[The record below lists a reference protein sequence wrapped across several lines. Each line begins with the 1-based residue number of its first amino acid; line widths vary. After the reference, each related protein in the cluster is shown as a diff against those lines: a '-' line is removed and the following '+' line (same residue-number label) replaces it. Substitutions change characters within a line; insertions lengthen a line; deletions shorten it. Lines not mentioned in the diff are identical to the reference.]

1 MDWRRNQTKL
11 FRAMLCCYPAEF
23 RHEYGAEMEQLFAQ
37 RLQSE
42 PRWRL
47 WLEAI
52 ADLGVSAPK
61 EHWQVLIS
69 DIRYGVRILATTP
82 GFTVIALLVIALGI
96 GATAS
101 IYSLVN
107 AVLLRSLPYGHPETL
122 VYLWSPNPNFKG
134 VPLEMSPSVPDYYE
148 WQRLSRSFSAMTM
161 LKQARVNIVRDAS
174 ANAVQAAFVTDS
186 FFRTLDVWPAL
197 GRALEAKDDQPGHE
211 HVVVISNAFW
221 RSQFDADP
229 LVAGKQIQMGRER
242 YTVVGVMPKDFGYPF
257 DGDIPYAQS
266 ELKRTDLWM
275 PIAYTASQKTDR
287 VNFES
292 GDAAIGRLRDGVS
305 VAAAQAEV
313 SAIEAHLSPLYPQ
326 MFRGWTALVKPL
338 VQTIL
343 GPVQKMLWVL
353 LGAVGIVLLIAVS
366 NVANLLLARATARS
380 HELGIRT
387 ALGAERGRIIRQLL
401 TESLLLGCVGGALGT
416 ALATAVVRVLTT
428 LNPGDIPRFDSARID
443 GHVLLVAVILS
454 IGAGVVSGLIPAIS
468 ASRAN
473 VNDLLRTAGSRIAG
487 TSNRGRSALIVLE
500 AALSVILLAGSGLLI
515 RSYLQLQAVDPGFS
529 PATLTFSLNLD
540 ARYNKPELRTA
551 FYKHLLERLQGMPGI
566 KHVGAVNSIPLSRH
580 ESLSFAGVRGVGE
593 IKEMVESRSV
603 TRDYRKALGT
613 PLLRG
618 RDFELPDITSK
629 APVVMVNKSFVD
641 KYFQGRDPL
650 GGQVR
655 MGVDLP
661 KTPWS
666 TVIGVVGDIRHTT
679 LEEASQPQIF
689 ELVDTAD
696 NLAIQSSAPLRE
708 VIDQARSMLR
718 SLDPAVTLENV
729 HTMGERMTEVN
740 ARRRFQTALLTGF
753 AALAVALCLVGLY
766 GLMSYSVKQRT
777 IEIGVRLALGS
788 SRAEVLGLFLAQGLR
803 LTVLGLVIG
812 LGVAFAVTR
821 LISAWLFGI
830 RPTDPVTFVAVPLIL
845 LAVACCACIVPAWS
859 ATRIDPVLSLR
870 QE

>member
-1 MDWRRNQTKL
+1 M
-11 FRAMLCCYPAEF
+11 
-23 RHEYGAEMEQLFAQ
+23 
-37 RLQSE
+37 
-42 PRWRL
+42 
-47 WLEAI
+47 
-52 ADLGVSAPK
+52 
-61 EHWQVLIS
+61 
-69 DIRYGVRILATTP
+69 
-82 GFTVIALLVIALGI
+82 
-96 GATAS
+96 
-101 IYSLVN
+101 
-107 AVLLRSLPYGHPETL
+107 
-122 VYLWSPNPNFKG
+122 
-134 VPLEMSPSVPDYYE
+134 
-148 WQRLSRSFSAMTM
+148 
-161 LKQARVNIVRDAS
+161 
-174 ANAVQAAFVTDS
+174 
-186 FFRTLDVWPAL
+186 
-197 GRALEAKDDQPGHE
+197 
-211 HVVVISNAFW
+211 
-221 RSQFDADP
+221 
-229 LVAGKQIQMGRER
+229 
-242 YTVVGVMPKDFGYPF
+242 
-257 DGDIPYAQS
+257 
-266 ELKRTDLWM
+266 
-275 PIAYTASQKTDR
+275 
-287 VNFES
+287 
-292 GDAAIGRLRDGVS
+292 
-305 VAAAQAEV
+305 
-313 SAIEAHLSPLYPQ
+313 
-326 MFRGWTALVKPL
+326 
-338 VQTIL
+338 QTIL

-353 LGAVGIVLLIAVS
+353 LGAVGIVLLIAMS

-416 ALATAVVRVLTT
+416 ALAMAVVRVLTT

-454 IGAGVVSGLIPAIS
+454 ISAGVVSGLVPAVS

-487 TSNRGRSALIVLE
+487 TSNGGRSALIVLQ

-551 FYKHLLERLQGMPGI
+551 FYKRFLERLQSMPGV

-580 ESLSFAGVRGVGE
+580 ESLSFAGVRGIGD

-666 TVIGVVGDIRHTT
+666 TVIGVVGGIRHTT
-679 LEEASQPQIF
+679 LEEASQPQVF

-696 NLAIQSSAPLRE
+696 NFAIQSSSPLRE

-729 HTMGERMTEVN
+729 HTMGERMTEIN

-753 AALAVALCLVGLY
+753 AALAVALCMVGLY

-777 IEIGVRLALGS
+777 TEIGVRLALGS
-788 SRAEVLGLFLAQGLR
+788 SRAEVLSLFLAQGLR

-812 LGVAFAVTR
+812 LGVAFAITR
-821 LISAWLFGI
+821 LIDAWLFGI

-845 LAVACCACIVPAWS
+845 LAVACLACIIPAWS